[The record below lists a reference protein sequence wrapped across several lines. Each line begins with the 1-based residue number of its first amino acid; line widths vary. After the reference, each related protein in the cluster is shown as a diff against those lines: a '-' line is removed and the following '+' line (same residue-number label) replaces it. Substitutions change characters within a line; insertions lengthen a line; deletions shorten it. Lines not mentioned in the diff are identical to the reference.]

1 MSDPED
7 RERRS
12 RRRKRNRIAKILYDP
27 NEYRGAFSLKV
38 HEDKSNYKRQKLRV
52 TDIIGR
58 DIKDVVEDI
67 DDYLEE

>member
-1 MSDPED
+1 VSDPEVKD
-7 RERRS
+7 RRS

-38 HEDKSNYKRQKLRV
+38 HEDKSNYKRTRIRV
-52 TDIIGR
+52 
-58 DIKDVVEDI
+58 ENI